1 MASKTTLL
9 RIKQVMESG
18 DQELIELMNET
29 SPWTAYKKL
38 REKQGRL
45 SINEKVARSLGVSV
59 STYRRAKAVVYSGD
73 SELIKLMNETSPK
86 TAYNELKR
94 RQQC

>member
-29 SPWTAYKKL
+29 SPWTAHKKL
-38 REKQGRL
+38 REKQDRL
-45 SINEKVARSLGVSV
+45 SINEKVVRSLGVSLT
-59 STYRRAKAVVYSGD
+59 TYRRAKAVVNSGD
-73 SELIKLMNETSPK
+73 QELIDFMNKTSPK